1 SWNSAIWAAE
11 SFMGAPPRRLVQ
23 RDDESRSES
32 PGLPAAAQWVWTLAS
47 RLRILTISGPRWRR
61 GTGGPV
67 SAIPEG
73 RRKMRDIVRR
83 SLVAW
88 QPSRRTFLAGSG
100 AAVGAAALGALRAEQ
115 ARAADNVLS
124 LLSWPGHAA
133 PEVVGPFEQ
142 QTGAKVQ
149 AKEYTGG

>member
-1 SWNSAIWAAE
+1 MGHLLDDRDGLTRLGE
-11 SFMGAPPRRLVQ
+11 SYSLPRATQ
-23 RDDESRSES
+23 
-32 PGLPAAAQWVWTLAS
+32 GLAQWVWTAGS
-47 RLRILTISGPRWRR
+47 GLRILRHPGRAGAGAR
-61 GTGGPV
+61 GDPV

-88 QPSRRTFLAGSG
+88 QPSRRNFLAGSG
-100 AAVGAAALGALRAEQ
+100 AAVGAAALGALRAQQ

-149 AKEYTGG
+149 AKEYTGGEEMLS